1 MRDLTA
7 VAAEIVSA
15 YVRNNSVRPSEL
27 PDLLNVVRATLE
39 KIVTPTAAEPIPEA
53 PQPKVPVR
61 KSIMDD
67 HLVCLED
74 GRHFRSLKRH
84 LHSVHQLTPDAYRA
98 KWRLPADYP
107 MVAPAYATTRSN
119 LAKTMGLGR
128 KGTADV
134 AADEAVAETA
144 VGDEA
149 ETTSERGRRR
159 PEE

>member
-1 MRDLTA
+1 MPYGGWVIRVMRGTGVRDLTA

-27 PDLLNVVRATLE
+27 PELLNIVRSTLE
-39 KIVTPTAAEPIPEA
+39 KIAAPAPSEPAAEA

-67 HLVCLED
+67 YLICLED
-74 GRHFRSLKRH
+74 GKHFRSLKRH
-84 LHSVHQLTPDAYRA
+84 LHSVHQLTPDDYRA
-98 KWRLPADYP
+98 KWRLPPDYP

-128 KGTADV
+128 K
-134 AADEAVAETA
+134 AAAESA
-144 VGDEA
+144 PDGEG
-149 ETTSERGRRR
+149 TSE
-159 PEE
+159 E

>member
-1 MRDLTA
+1 LVRDLTA

-27 PDLLNVVRATLE
+27 PELLTVVRSTLE
-39 KIVTPTAAEPIPEA
+39 KIVAPVPEEPVSEA
-53 PQPKVPVR
+53 PQPKVPIR

-74 GRHFRSLKRH
+74 GKHFRSLKRH
-84 LHSVHQLTPDAYRA
+84 LHSVHQLTPDGYRA
-98 KWRLPADYP
+98 KWRLPPDYP

-128 KGTADV
+128 KGASETP
-134 AADEAVAETA
+134 AADGDAAE
-144 VGDEA
+144 GSD
-149 ETTSERGRRR
+149 ETTRGGRGRKR
-159 PEE
+159 PAE

>member
-27 PDLLNVVRATLE
+27 PELLNVVRSTLE
-39 KIVTPTAAEPIPEA
+39 KIVTPAAAEPAPET
-53 PQPKVPVR
+53 PQPKVPIR

-74 GRHFRSLKRH
+74 GKHFRSLKRH
-84 LHSVHQLTPDAYRA
+84 LHSVHQMTPEDYRA

-128 KGTADV
+128 KGATEPVPEDRDAD
-134 AADEAVAETA
+134 D
-144 VGDEA
+144 
-149 ETTSERGRRR
+149 
-159 PEE
+159 

>member
-15 YVRNNSVRPSEL
+15 YVRNNSVRPAEL

-39 KIVTPTAAEPIPEA
+39 RIATPAPAEPPPEA
-53 PQPKVPVR
+53 AQPAVPIRRSV
-61 KSIMDD
+61 MED

-74 GRHFRSLKRH
+74 GKHFRSLKRH
-84 LHSVHQLTPDAYRA
+84 LHSVHGMTPDEYRA
-98 KWRLPADYP
+98 KWRLPPDYP

-128 KGTADV
+128 KPAASEPDRETDV
-134 AADEAVAETA
+134 EGSDE
-144 VGDEA
+144 
-149 ETTSERGRRR
+149 S
-159 PEE
+159 